1 MNNINYFKVINI
13 IIVFICKEVLILA
26 NEENNKYKRKKTKQN
41 KKNNCNNKSKKKYDE
56 GIGLASFS
64 YADYILLSS
73 VIAYSIAEELNDD
86 DLSMFIIFLD
96 LLLADLGLI
105 VAKRGIEARNSAEE
119 SEAVE
124 EGTIEGIESVEED
137 ILF

>member
-1 MNNINYFKVINI
+1 M
-13 IIVFICKEVLILA
+13 A
-26 NEENNKYKRKKTKQN
+26 NEKNNKYKRKKTKQN
-41 KKNNCNNKSKKKYDE
+41 KKNNFNNKSKKKCDE
-56 GIGLASFS
+56 GMGLASFS

-86 DLSMFIIFLD
+86 DLDMFIIFLD

-105 VAKRGIEARNSAEE
+105 VAKRRIEANNSAEE

-124 EGTIEGIESVEED
+124 EGTIEGAESVEED

>member
-1 MNNINYFKVINI
+1 M
-13 IIVFICKEVLILA
+13 A
-26 NEENNKYKRKKTKQN
+26 NDKNNKYKRKKTKQN
-41 KKNNCNNKSKKKYDE
+41 KKNNCNNKSKKKCDE

-73 VIAYSIAEELNDD
+73 VIAYSIAEELDDD
-86 DLSMFIIFLD
+86 DLSMFIIFLN
-96 LLLADLGLI
+96 LLLTDLGLI
-105 VAKRGIEARNSAEE
+105 VAKRGIEARNSAEV

-124 EGTIEGIESVEED
+124 EDTIEGIESVEED

>member
-1 MNNINYFKVINI
+1 MANDKIINI
-13 IIVFICKEVLILA
+13 KE
-26 NEENNKYKRKKTKQN
+26 KRQN
-41 KKNNCNNKSKKKYDE
+41 KIRKIIATISQKKKKCDE

-73 VIAYSIAEELNDD
+73 VIAYSIAEELDDD
-86 DLSMFIIFLD
+86 DLSMFIIFLN
-96 LLLADLGLI
+96 LLLTDLGLI
-105 VAKRGIEARNSAEE
+105 VSKRGIRARNSAEV

-124 EGTIEGIESVEED
+124 EDTIEGIESVEED